1 MGLVA
6 GVKFHPVG
14 VGLIFNPNLFCHG
27 LGFWCIRSE
36 HDPLP
41 SIVVG
46 VVATSGGEKG
56 VKNQVEVGINR
67 T

>member
-1 MGLVA
+1 
-6 GVKFHPVG
+6 

-56 VKNQVEVGINR
+56 VKNQVEAGINR